1 MNELFLVILDRTV
14 IGSYV
19 IVVILGLRCLLK
31 NMSKRFSYL
40 LWICAFLVLSIP
52 IQMTGSY
59 SLQPD
64 LNGITPSL
72 VVERSQIEQAM
83 DSSYEGMSVQN
94 DVKSQEKLHEQGNLS
109 SSGTDASVD
118 WLSTARL
125 IWMLVALSIMVFNVF
140 QTIRLKFSLADA
152 IPENQQ
158 IYLTDRTDAPFVFG
172 FFRPRI
178 YLPKNMDEQTR
189 QCVLAHE
196 FVHLRRHDLWIK
208 MFVFTVLCL
217 HWMNPLVHIAY
228 RCMINDMEMSCDEA
242 AIDKLQISP
251 RVYARSLL
259 NVAAGSQQIYAMCT
273 FAQGNIKQRIKHII
287 SYHRIGSGIGLAL
300 VCLLLCISIG
310 LLVMPNRSYK
320 APSSTSEG
328 LQQIFA
334 HSINERQD
342 YQEILPYLD
351 FSDFYE
357 LDDRNV
363 DTQEKQTG
371 ETPIEHRLTMHLH
384 FMQAEHIQNVTDLP
398 CDPLVYNASV
408 LFALDPL
415 LTKVDYVVEKNDQV
429 YQIGYYYP
437 NTELGYEACED
448 AAAYA
453 NRVNEICQIFETC
466 EKNAYMDKKDVYQ
479 LMQTYLPLGDHAEIN
494 SVSIYPSQDQTIT
507 YSYTFAQEDD
517 TTQDVSECPH
527 VNLTFS
533 NKGLTGY
540 TCKYYESDQNRENLL
555 DEKQAQEMVDHFTQD
570 YRQDFSAIHF
580 EKKDVE
586 TNHLFWKGHYETWT
600 APGEDGMSVIVVD
613 LKEGGIAE
621 AYFG

>member
-1 MNELFLVILDRTV
+1 MNELYLFILDRTM

-19 IVVILGLRCLLK
+19 ILVILGLRFLLK
-31 NMSKRFSYL
+31 NMSKQFSYL
-40 LWICAFLVLSIP
+40 LWISAFLVLSIP
-52 IQMTGSY
+52 IQVTGSY

-64 LNGITPSL
+64 LNRITPSL

-83 DSSYEGMSVQN
+83 DSSYEGMSAQN
-94 DVKSQEKLHEQGNLS
+94 DVKTQGKLPEQGNLS
-109 SSGTDASVD
+109 SSVADSSVD
-118 WLSTARL
+118 WLSTTRM
-125 IWMLVALSIMVFNVF
+125 IWILVALSIMAFNVF
-140 QTIRLKFSLADA
+140 QSLRLKSSLADA
-152 IPENQQ
+152 IPENEQ

-178 YLPKNMDEQTR
+178 YLPKSMDEQTR

-208 MFVFTVLCL
+208 MFVFIVLCL

-242 AIDKLQISP
+242 AINKLQITPS
-251 RVYARSLL
+251 VYARSLL
-259 NVAAGSQQIYAMCT
+259 NVAAGSQQIYAMRT

-287 SYHRIGSGIGLAL
+287 SYHRIGSGISL
-300 VCLLLCISIG
+300 VVLCLLLCISIG

-320 APSSTSEG
+320 ALSSTSEG

-334 HSINERQD
+334 HPINEKQD

-357 LDDRNV
+357 FDDRNV
-363 DTQEKQTG
+363 DTQEKKTG
-371 ETPIEHRLTMHLH
+371 ETPIEHRLTMHLR
-384 FMQAEHIQNVTDLP
+384 FMQAKDIQNVTDLP

-415 LTKVDYVVEKNDQV
+415 LTKVDYVVEKDDQI

-437 NTELGYEACED
+437 NVEQGYEACAD

-453 NRVNEICQIFETC
+453 NRVNEICQTFETC

-494 SVSIYPSQDQTIT
+494 SVSIYPSQDQAIT
-507 YSYTFAQEDD
+507 YSYTFAQEED
-517 TTQDVSECPH
+517 TTQDVSVCPH
-527 VNLTFS
+527 VNFTFS

-540 TCKYYESDQNRENLL
+540 ACKYYDRGRNHENVL
-555 DEKQAQEMVDHFTQD
+555 DEKQAQEMVDRFTQD

-580 EKKDVE
+580 EKEDVE
-586 TNHLFWKGHYETWT
+586 TNHLFLKGHYETWT
-600 APGEDGMSVIVVD
+600 APGEDGMSIIVVD

-621 AYFG
+621 AYFR